1 MVEEEDQIQSI
12 TKLSVSFPFL
22 FTLVSPSL
30 DEIQPDLG
38 STDWNG
44 EDRENSRRSTLI
56 LAQVVKTNCFFF
68 FLNYFYL
75 NCF

>member
-30 DEIQPDLG
+30 DEIQPRPWKYGLE
-38 STDWNG
+38 W
-44 EDRENSRRSTLI
+44 
-56 LAQVVKTNCFFF
+56 
-68 FLNYFYL
+68 
-75 NCF
+75 

>member
-30 DEIQPDLG
+30 DEIQP
-38 STDWNG
+38 
-44 EDRENSRRSTLI
+44 RSWKYGLEW
-56 LAQVVKTNCFFF
+56 
-68 FLNYFYL
+68 
-75 NCF
+75 